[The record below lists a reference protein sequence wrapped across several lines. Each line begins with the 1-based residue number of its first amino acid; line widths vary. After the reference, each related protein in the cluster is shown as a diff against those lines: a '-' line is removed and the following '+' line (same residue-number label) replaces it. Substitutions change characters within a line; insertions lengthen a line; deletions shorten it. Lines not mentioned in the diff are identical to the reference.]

1 VLQFRPPEQ
10 GDQIGGIFSNCTIAL
25 FGQFFETGKS
35 IAHFFQLF
43 SVVKIMHQ
51 FGRNMGFWL
60 R

>member
-25 FGQFFETGKS
+25 FGQFFETGK
-35 IAHFFQLF
+35 
-43 SVVKIMHQ
+43 IMHQ